1 MFSALALH
9 TTRKRSLV
17 SVTVKVREIGLPLT
31 SFRRSQEGEE
41 EDALL
46 NRTRRDGA
54 SELPRLLQDIHLDG
68 QDDPVLLFGTVES
81 V

>member
-1 MFSALALH
+1 LGHHLPAL
-9 TTRKRSLV
+9 
-17 SVTVKVREIGLPLT
+17 
-31 SFRRSQEGEE
+31 EE
-41 EDALL
+41 EEEEEEEEALL